1 MTMRR
6 AIIVFGV
13 LAALNVAAYLLP
25 VRWDMT
31 DDKHYSLSKASKAL
45 LRQSDAPIEVTLLL
59 EGDLNA
65 GFRRLKKATEE
76 TIAEMNVFGQFTILS
91 PRARLLHNSQFTMHD
106 ADSLGLRPIV
116 IHEREQNGKT
126 AQTTVYPYAIMSY
139 KGRKAVVTL
148 LKNTR
153 GLSGEEN
160 LNASIEQLEFA
171 FMEALHLL
179 QQTETPRVAI
189 LEGHGEPDE
198 AHTYDLMSA
207 LSKYFAVD
215 RGQIEAYPQQCST
228 DDHRQS
234 DRAKLFTREGKG
246 EKSAIDSHILDGYK
260 AVIVLNPQT
269 AFSEQERFVIDQYIM
284 RGGAV
289 LWALNGVR
297 FSETVLQSEGF
308 TPILPLELGLT
319 DMLFRYG
326 VRVNPALVQDVQ
338 CLPIPVNVSSDP
350 SQPNLQPMPWTY
362 APLLLTS
369 QGSPITKNMGQVM
382 STFVSPIDAVG
393 GEDGI
398 EKRVLLATSTAS
410 RVTATPG
417 EVDLNDLNPDMAAFQ
432 YQYVPVA
439 VSMEGVFP
447 SAFAHRMVP
456 EGIESD
462 EPIRKT
468 SAKTRQVV
476 IGSGSILLNETQK
489 GQVLPMG
496 YDRYSSM
503 QFSNRDFAANAMLWL
518 TDSEGLISLREK
530 SIALRLLNDKR
541 AHEERQQVQAIS
553 TILPVAILAIIGGIV
568 FVIRKR
574 KYVKGER

>member
-1 MTMRR
+1 MRKY
-6 AIIVFGV
+6 AQYIFIVG
-13 LAALNVAAYLLP
+13 LMLCLYGALQERP

-31 DDKHYSLSKASKAL
+31 DDKHYSLSEASKAL
-45 LRQSDAPIEVTLLL
+45 LRSTDAPIEVTVLLD
-59 EGDLNA
+59 GDLNA

-76 TIAEMNVFGQFTILS
+76 TIEELGVYSDMKVSKDSKDLK
-91 PRARLLHNSQFTMHD
+91 
-106 ADSLGLRPIV
+106 DSLGLSPII

-126 AQTTVYPYAIMSY
+126 AQTAVYPYALMSY

-198 AHTYDLMSA
+198 AHTYDLMAA
-207 LSKYFAVD
+207 LSKYYQVD
-215 RGQIEAYPQQCST
+215 RGV
-228 DDHRQS
+228 
-234 DRAKLFTREGKG
+234 
-246 EKSAIDSHILDGYK
+246 IDGRSETANAVRSEIDAHVLDGYK
-260 AVIVLNPQT
+260 AVIVAAPQK
-269 AFSEQERFVIDQYIM
+269 AFSDAERFIIDQYIM
-284 RGGAV
+284 RGGTV
-289 LWALNGVR
+289 LWAIDGVQL
-297 FSETVLQSEGF
+297 SEQVLQQEGF
-308 TPILPLELGLT
+308 TPVLALDLGLT
-319 DMLFRYG
+319 EMLFRYG

-338 CLPIPVNVSSDP
+338 CLPIPVNVSNDP
-350 SQPNLQPMPWTY
+350 QQPNLQPMPWTF

-369 QGSPITKNMGQVM
+369 QGSPITRNMGQVM

-417 EVDLNDLNPDMAAFQ
+417 EVNLSDMNPDMSTFR

-439 VSMEGVFP
+439 VSLEGAFS
-447 SAFAHRMVP
+447 SAYAHRMVP
-456 EGIESD
+456 EGITVSGEGLAESD
-462 EPIRKT
+462 IIKQGV
-468 SAKTRQVV
+468 KTRQVV
-476 IGSGSILLNETQK
+476 IGSGSVLMNEMQK
-489 GQVLPMG
+489 NQPLPMG
-496 YDRYSSM
+496 YDRYSGM
-503 QFSNRDFAANAMLWL
+503 QFSNRDFIVNAILWL
-518 TDSEGLISLREK
+518 TDSEGLIGLREK
-530 SIALRLLNDKR
+530 SVALRLLNDKR
-541 AHEERQQVQAIS
+541 AHDERAKVQAVSVIS
-553 TILPVAILAIIGGIV
+553 PIAILALIGGIV

-574 KYVKGER
+574 KYAFKG

>member
-1 MTMRR
+1 M
-6 AIIVFGV
+6 
-13 LAALNVAAYLLP
+13 
-25 VRWDMT
+25 
-31 DDKHYSLSKASKAL
+31 
-45 LRQSDAPIEVTLLL
+45 LRQTDAPIEVMLLL
-59 EGDLNA
+59 DGDLNA
-65 GFRRLKKATEE
+65 GFRRLRKATME
-76 TIAEMNVFGQFTILS
+76 TIEEMSVYAQITNHKS
-91 PRARLLHNSQFTMHD
+91 PITNGVS
-106 ADSLGLRPIV
+106 DSLGLRPIV

-126 AQTTVYPYAIMSY
+126 AQTTVYPYALMTY
-139 KGRKAVVTL
+139 KGRRAVVTL

-198 AHTYDLMSA
+198 AHTYDLMAA
-207 LSKYFAVD
+207 LSKYFQVD
-215 RGQIEAYPQQCST
+215 RGQIAGDEA
-228 DDHRQS
+228 DVHV
-234 DRAKLFTREGKG
+234 
-246 EKSAIDSHILDGYK
+246 LDGYK
-260 AVIVLNPQT
+260 AVLVVNPQE
-269 AFSEQERFVIDQYIM
+269 AFSDAERYVIDQYIM

-297 FSETVLQSEGF
+297 FSEQVLQSEGF
-308 TPILPLELGLT
+308 TPVLPLELGLT
-319 DMLFRYG
+319 EMLFRYG
-326 VRVNPALVQDVQ
+326 VRVNPALVQDIQ

-350 SQPNLQPMPWTY
+350 QQPNLQPMPWTY

-417 EVDLNDLNPDMAAFQ
+417 EVDLNDMNPDMSAFA

-439 VSMEGVFP
+439 VSLEGAFS
-447 SAFAHRMVP
+447 SAYAHRMIP
-456 EGIESD
+456 EGVASD
-462 EPIRKT
+462 EPIRK
-468 SAKTRQVV
+468 SGVQTRQVV
-476 IGSGSILLNETQK
+476 IGSGSVLLNETQK

-496 YDRYSSM
+496 YDRYSGM
-503 QFSNRDFAANAMLWL
+503 QFSNRDFVTNAVLWL

-530 SIALRLLNDKR
+530 SVALRLLNDKR
-541 AHEERQQVQAIS
+541 AHDERTKVQTVS
-553 TILPVAILAIIGGIV
+553 VVLPIAILALIGGIV
-568 FVIRKR
+568 FVIRKK
-574 KYVKGER
+574 KYEK

>member
-1 MTMRR
+1 
-6 AIIVFGV
+6 
-13 LAALNVAAYLLP
+13 
-25 VRWDMT
+25 MT
-31 DDKHYSLSKASKAL
+31 DDKHYSLSEASKAL
-45 LRQSDAPIEVTLLL
+45 LRQTDEPVYVTLLL

-65 GFRRLKKATEE
+65 GFRRLKKAAEE
-76 TIAEMNVFGQFTILS
+76 TIEEMAVYGDIKISKGLKV
-91 PRARLLHNSQFTMHD
+91 AK
-106 ADSLGLRPIV
+106 DSLGLHPIV

-126 AQTTVYPYAIMSY
+126 AQTTVYPYALMEY
-139 KGRKAVVTL
+139 KGRKSVVTL

-179 QQTETPRVAI
+179 QETETPRVAI

-198 AHTYDLMSA
+198 AHTYDLMVS

-215 RGQIEAYPQQCST
+215 RGAIN
-228 DDHRQS
+228 
-234 DRAKLFTREGKG
+234 G
-246 EKSAIDSHILDGYK
+246 EPIDEHILDGYK
-260 AVIVLNPQT
+260 AVIIVDPQT
-269 AFSEQERFVIDQYIM
+269 AFSDAERFVIDQYIM

-289 LWALNGVR
+289 LWSLNGVR
-297 FSETVLQSEGF
+297 FSEQVLQSEGF
-308 TPILPLELGLT
+308 TPVLPLELGLT

-326 VRVNPALVQDVQ
+326 VRVNPALVQDIQ

-350 SQPNLQPMPWTY
+350 SQTNLQPMPWTY

-369 QGSPITKNMGQVM
+369 QGSPITRNMGQVM

-417 EVDLNDLNPDMAAFQ
+417 EVDLNDMNPDMKAFM

-439 VSMEGVFP
+439 VSMEGAFT
-447 SAFAHRMVP
+447 SSFAHRMVP
-456 EGIESD
+456 EGVETD

-468 SAKTRQVV
+468 GVKARQVV
-476 IGSGSILLNETQK
+476 IGSGSVLLNEIQK
-489 GQVLPMG
+489 GQALPMG
-496 YDRYSSM
+496 YDRYSGM
-503 QFSNRDFAANAMLWL
+503 QFSNRDFAANVVLWL

-530 SIALRLLNDKR
+530 NVAMRLLNDKR
-541 AHEERQQVQAIS
+541 AHDQRASVQAVS
-553 TILPVAILAIIGGIV
+553 TILPIALLALIGGIV

-574 KYVKGER
+574 KYERI

>member
-1 MTMRR
+1 MRKYSYY
-6 AIIVFGV
+6 IFLGGLWLLLIGV
-13 LAALNVAAYLLP
+13 LELRP
-25 VRWDMT
+25 VRWDLT
-31 DDKHYSLSKASKAL
+31 DDKHYSLSESSKKMLSILDHRA
-45 LRQSDAPIEVTLLL
+45 EVTLLL
-59 EGDLNA
+59 GGDLNA

-76 TIAEMNVFGQFTILS
+76 TLEELTVYADIRVKDGWSAAQENGLM
-91 PRARLLHNSQFTMHD
+91 
-106 ADSLGLRPIV
+106 DSLGLRPIV

-126 AQTTVYPYAIMSY
+126 AQTTVYPYAIIEY
-139 KGRKAVVTL
+139 NGRRAVVTL

-207 LSKYFAVD
+207 LSKYFQVD
-215 RGQIEAYPQQCST
+215 RGSIVERPLRSKT
-228 DDHRQS
+228 K
-234 DRAKLFTREGKG
+234 DRDEVAQRP
-246 EKSAIDSHILDGYK
+246 INSHILDGYK
-260 AVIVLNPQT
+260 AVLVVNPQT

-289 LWALNGVR
+289 LWSLNGVR
-297 FSETVLQSEGF
+297 LSEEVLQREGF
-308 TPILPLELGLT
+308 TPILPLDLGLT

-326 VRVNPALVQDVQ
+326 VRVNPALVQDIQ

-350 SQPNLQPMPWTY
+350 EQPNLQPMPWTY

-369 QGSPITKNMGQVM
+369 QGSPITKDLGQVM

-417 EVDLNDLNPDMAAFQ
+417 EVDLNDLNPDMSTFA

-439 VSMEGVFP
+439 VSMEGSFP
-447 SAFAHRMVP
+447 SAFAHRMAP
-456 EGIESD
+456 EGIETD
-462 EPIRKT
+462 EPIKKS

-476 IGSGSILLNETQK
+476 IGSGSVLINEMMKNQA
-489 GQVLPMG
+489 LPMG
-496 YDRYSSM
+496 YDRYSGM
-503 QFSNRDFAANAMLWL
+503 QFSNRDFATNVVLWL
-518 TDSEGLISLREK
+518 TDGDGLIALREK
-530 SIALRLLNDKR
+530 SVALRLLNDKR
-541 AHEERQQVQAIS
+541 AHDKRMQVQLVS
-553 TILPVAILAIIGGIV
+553 TISPIAILALIGGIV

-574 KYVKGER
+574 KYERQ

>member
-1 MTMRR
+1 MKWRNVL
-6 AIIVFGV
+6 IVLGV
-13 LAALNVAAYLLP
+13 LAAINVAAYLLP

-31 DDKHYSLSKASKAL
+31 DDKHYSLSKASKTL
-45 LRQSDAPIEVTLLL
+45 LRQTDAPIEVTMLL

-65 GFRRLKKATEE
+65 GFRRLKKAAEE
-76 TIAEMNVFGQFTILS
+76 TVAEMNVFGDVQFTI
-91 PRARLLHNSQFTMHD
+91 HHTQFTMHD

-207 LSKYFAVD
+207 LSKYFQVD
-215 RGQIEAYPQQCST
+215 RGAITNDAMGATAS
-228 DDHRQS
+228 
-234 DRAKLFTREGKG
+234 LNG
-246 EKSAIDSHILDGYK
+246 ELVNCHILDGYK

-319 DMLFRYG
+319 DLLFRYG
-326 VRVNPALVQDVQ
+326 IRVNPALVQDIQ

-398 EKRVLLATSTAS
+398 EKRVLLTTSTAS

-456 EGIESD
+456 EGIDCD

-496 YDRYSSM
+496 YDRYSGM
-503 QFSNRDFAANAMLWL
+503 QFSNRDFAANTMLWL

-574 KYVKGER
+574 KYEK

>member
-1 MTMRR
+1 MRKY
-6 AIIVFGV
+6 APYIFIVGLFLCLYGM
-13 LAALNVAAYLLP
+13 LYERP
-25 VRWDMT
+25 VRWDLT
-31 DDKHYSLSKASKAL
+31 DDKHYSLSEASKTL
-45 LRQSDAPIEVTLLL
+45 LRQTDAPIGVTLLL
-59 EGDLNA
+59 DGDLNA

-76 TIAEMNVFGQFTILS
+76 TVEEMNVYAKITNHQLPITNGIV
-91 PRARLLHNSQFTMHD
+91 
-106 ADSLGLRPIV
+106 DSLGLSPII

-126 AQTTVYPYAIMSY
+126 AQTTVYPYALMQY

-198 AHTYDLMSA
+198 AHTYDLMTA
-207 LSKYFAVD
+207 LSKYFQVD
-215 RGQIEAYPQQCST
+215 RGSLTPP
-228 DDHRQS
+228 
-234 DRAKLFTREGKG
+234 
-246 EKSAIDSHILDGYK
+246 IDAHILDGYK
-260 AVIVLNPQT
+260 AVLVVSPQT
-269 AFSEQERFVIDQYIM
+269 AFSEEERFVIDQYIM

-289 LWALNGVR
+289 LWALNGVQ
-297 FSETVLQSEGF
+297 FSEKVLQSEGF

-326 VRVNPALVQDVQ
+326 VRVNPALVQDIQ

-350 SQPNLQPMPWTY
+350 SQPNLQPMPWTF

-369 QGSPITKNMGQVM
+369 QGSAITRNMGQVM

-417 EVDLNDLNPDMAAFQ
+417 EVNLNDMNPEMADFK

-439 VSMEGVFP
+439 VSMEGAFS

-456 EGIESD
+456 KGIETD

-468 SAKTRQVV
+468 SVRTRQVV
-476 IGSGSILLNETQK
+476 IGSGSVLLNEIQK
-489 GQVLPMG
+489 NRPLPMG
-496 YDRYSSM
+496 YDRYSEM
-503 QFSNRDFAANAMLWL
+503 QFSNRDFVANAVLWL

-530 SIALRLLNDKR
+530 EVVLRLLNDRR
-541 AHEERQQVQAIS
+541 AHEQRLNVQLVS
-553 TILPVAILAIIGGIV
+553 TISPIAILALIGGTV
-568 FVIRKR
+568 FAVRKR
-574 KYVKGER
+574 KYEK

>member
-1 MTMRR
+1 MLSVMAT
-6 AIIVFGV
+6 IVV
-13 LAALNVAAYLLP
+13 LSHVWV
-25 VRWDMT
+25 VRWDLT
-31 DDKHYSLSKASKAL
+31 DDKHYSLSESSKKMLSSLDNTA
-45 LRQSDAPIEVTLLL
+45 EVTLLL
-59 EGDLNA
+59 GGDLNA

-76 TIAEMNVFGQFTILS
+76 TLEELAVYADIRVKDGWSAAQENGLM
-91 PRARLLHNSQFTMHD
+91 
-106 ADSLGLRPIV
+106 DSLGLRPIV

-126 AQTTVYPYAIMSY
+126 AQTTVYPYAIIEY
-139 KGRKAVVTL
+139 NGKRAVVTL

-207 LSKYFAVD
+207 LSKYFQVD
-215 RGQIEAYPQQCST
+215 RGSIVERPLRSKT
-228 DDHRQS
+228 K
-234 DRAKLFTREGKG
+234 DRDEVAQRP
-246 EKSAIDSHILDGYK
+246 INVHILDGYK
-260 AVIVLNPQT
+260 AVIIVNPQT
-269 AFSEQERFVIDQYIM
+269 AFSEAERFVIDQYIM

-289 LWALNGVR
+289 LWSLNGVKL
-297 FSETVLQSEGF
+297 SEEVLQREGF
-308 TPILPLELGLT
+308 TPILPLDLGLT

-326 VRVNPALVQDVQ
+326 VRVNPALVQDIQ

-350 SQPNLQPMPWTY
+350 QQPNLQPMPWTY

-369 QGSPITKNMGQVM
+369 QGSPITKDLGQVM

-410 RVTATPG
+410 RVTATQG
-417 EVDLNDLNPDMAAFQ
+417 EVDLNDLNPDMNTFA

-439 VSMEGVFP
+439 VSMEGSFP
-447 SAFAHRMVP
+447 SAFAHRMAP
-456 EGIESD
+456 EGIETD
-462 EPIRKT
+462 EPIKKS

-476 IGSGSILLNETQK
+476 IGSGSVLINETMKNQA
-489 GQVLPMG
+489 LPMG
-496 YDRYSSM
+496 YDRYSGM
-503 QFSNRDFAANAMLWL
+503 QFSNRDFATNAVLWL
-518 TDSEGLISLREK
+518 TDGDGLIALREK
-530 SIALRLLNDKR
+530 SVALRLLNDKR
-541 AHEERQQVQAIS
+541 AHDKRMQVQLVS
-553 TILPVAILAIIGGIV
+553 TISPIAILALIGGIV

-574 KYVKGER
+574 KYER